1 MSRQELVGSRQKNT
15 KMQQNGYRDLI
26 VWQKAMK
33 LVVAVYELLKDFPRE
48 ESFGLT
54 AQIKRAVISVPSNIA
69 EGYHH
74 RTAKDRKHFLT
85 ISYGS
90 SAELETQIEAAKRL
104 GFGKPENY
112 IPIDSLLVEIL
123 KMLNKMSG

>member
-1 MSRQELVGSRQKNT
+1 MQER
-15 KMQQNGYRDLI
+15 NGYRDLI

-54 AQIKRAVISVPSNIA
+54 AQMKRAVISIPSNIA
-69 EGYHH
+69 EGYHR
-74 RTAKDRKHFLT
+74 RTMKDRKYFLA

-90 SAELETQIEAAKRL
+90 SAELETQLEAAKRL
-104 GFGKPENY
+104 KFGKLEKY
-112 IPIDSLLVEIL
+112 VPIDSLLVETL
-123 KMLNKMSG
+123 KMLNKMSA